1 MSDLN
6 QRPSDYKS
14 DALPAELNWQRALLY
29 IAGNKISSV
38 KIHKSLAFGHRPV
51 NHIGM
56 IKLPELLA
64 PAGTLDA
71 FKTAILYGADA
82 IYAGLPG
89 FSMRARAKIT
99 TDEVKAGIELAHN
112 AEKKVYLAF
121 NLFAHDF
128 EYENLGRVSDT
139 INYLRPDALIVSD
152 PGIVMWVR
160 ENHPDIPIHISTQ
173 ANICSA
179 RSVKFWQAAGAKL
192 CVLAREVTHN
202 EFKSIRAA
210 CPDVGLEIFVHGAM
224 CMSYSGRCLL
234 SNFITGRPANRGA
247 CAQLCRWKYD
257 VILREHDSGVEMP
270 IEEDERGAYIMNS
283 KDLCLM
289 PRLGEVISA
298 APDSLKI
305 EGRNRSEYYVG
316 SVVHAYRCAMDAYAA
331 DPAGFDPAPFM
342 NALNVLET
350 RGYTTAFFDGPVGPD
365 AHDYDTTRSTS
376 EYHAAGVITNATDDE
391 ITLELRNEIKAGDEI
406 TFILPGTMDK
416 ATVKPARLINAANR
430 TEVQKMAAGQHNSI
444 IIPRE
449 WLPDGLGGKFV
460 PYVLAYKHK

>member
-1 MSDLN
+1 M
-6 QRPSDYKS
+6 PMTK
-14 DALPAELNWQRALLY
+14 
-29 IAGNKISSV
+29 
-38 KIHKSLAFGHRPV
+38 
-51 NHIGM
+51 

-89 FSMRARAKIT
+89 FSMRARAKI
-99 TDEVKAGIELAHN
+99 DVEGVKQGIELAH
-112 AEKKVYLAF
+112 AAGKKVYLAF

-128 EYENLGRVSDT
+128 EYDNMPRVADV
-139 INYLRPDALIVSD
+139 IRYLQPDALIVSD

-160 ENHPDIPIHISTQ
+160 ENFPDMPIHISTQ

-179 RSVKFWQAAGAKL
+179 KTVKFWQNAGAKL
-192 CVLAREVTHN
+192 CVLAREVSHK

-257 VILREHDSGVEMP
+257 VILREKDSGVEMP
-270 IEEDERGAYIMNS
+270 ITEDERGAYIMNS

-289 PRLGEVISA
+289 PRLAEVVSSN
-298 APDSLKI
+298 PDSLKI

-316 SVVHAYRCAMDAYAA
+316 SVVHAYRCALDSYAR
-331 DPAGFDPAPFM
+331 DPENFDPAPFM
-342 NALNVLET
+342 ESLNRLET
-350 RGYTTAFFDGPVGPD
+350 RGYTTAFFDGPVTPD
-365 AHDYDTTRSTS
+365 AHNYETTRSTS
-376 EYHAAGVITNATDDE
+376 EYHVAGVITDVTDE
-391 ITLELRNEIKAGDEI
+391 NIAFELRNETRAGDEI
-406 TFILPGTMDK
+406 TFILPGTMDSVS
-416 ATVKPARLINAANR
+416 VKLPELINAKNGER
-430 TEVQKMAAGQHNSI
+430 VQKMAAGMGNTI
-444 IIPRE
+444 LIPCS
-449 WLPDGLGGKFV
+449 WLGDRYIDKFV